1 MKRNLFAPLTLA
13 MADEPS
19 LRLRIVR
26 ILRANV
32 NRETLPPKRFAW
44 VAVGVTLAVLPLAAF
59 QNGNAR
65 RTEPHLIELRA
76 VDAQP
81 AQVFEVRGEAIT
93 IQDAPAPAQT
103 IEVTGQ
109 VHDTATVSVTAG
121 SVVVPSAPATV
132 TVAPATAAT
141 APQVI
146 NILHRR

>member
-19 LRLRIVR
+19 LRQRIVR

-32 NRETLPPKRFAW
+32 NRETLPPKRFVW

-65 RTEPHLIELRA
+65 RTEPQVIELRA
-76 VDAQP
+76 VAAQP
-81 AQVFEVRGEAIT
+81 AQVLEVRGESIT
-93 IQDAPAPAQT
+93 LQNAPAQT
-103 IEVTGQ
+103 IEVVGPLR
-109 VHDTATVSVTAG
+109 DTATVSVTEG
-121 SVVVPSAPATV
+121 SVVVESTPAAATV
-132 TVAPATAAT
+132 TVAPAATSAA
-141 APQVI
+141 PKVI

>member
-1 MKRNLFAPLTLA
+1 MKLNFFAPLTLA

-19 LRLRIVR
+19 LRQRIVR

-32 NRETLPPKRFAW
+32 NRETLPPKRFVW
-44 VAVGVTLAVLPLAAF
+44 VAVGVTLAMLPLAAF

-65 RTEPHLIELRA
+65 RTKTQFIELRA

-81 AQVFEVRGEAIT
+81 AHVIKVQGSALVQGEAIT

-103 IEVTGQ
+103 IEVTSQ
-109 VHDTATVSVTAG
+109 LHDTATISVTG
-121 SVVVPSAPATV
+121 NSVVVQSAPA
-132 TVAPATAAT
+132 VAAS
-141 APQVI
+141 APKVI